1 MVRSFAGLFLAVV
14 GVWSAPAAPLFAQSA
29 AAPSAA
35 AVSMPP
41 TPLLPDHFGEWQ
53 VTGPGDSSISIPD
66 NVAKELIVNR
76 RDVKKY
82 AAEGNAATVSAIEF
96 ADATGAY
103 SAFTLLRTP
112 EMRACA
118 GGNSLGVDCAVAAG
132 KLLFWQGDTLVSIAP
147 SGLKA
152 VSASSFNELAGMLP
166 KPSGSKG
173 AHPLLPTRLP
183 QEGLQKDS
191 LRYAV
196 GPLTYA
202 ADGGQLPASV
212 IDFSKSPEILTAR
225 YSGRGGRG
233 VLTTIFYP
241 TPTIAGDRLRAIE
254 KVLKDGSLP
263 ASLSAGQPQTARSG
277 PIVALASGG
286 FTAKEAAALVK
297 GIKYQANVTWNKPE
311 GYMEQFK
318 VSNAAGVMVQV
329 MIFVIVMVVAAAV
342 LGVVFGGGRAIFR
355 RARGKPISS
364 IDDMEIISL
373 GLRGKPEHGIQ

>member
-1 MVRSFAGLFLAVV
+1 
-14 GVWSAPAAPLFAQSA
+14 
-29 AAPSAA
+29 
-35 AVSMPP
+35 MPQ
-41 TPLLPDHFGEWQ
+41 TSLLPDHFGEWR
-53 VTGPGDSSISIPD
+53 VSGPGDNSLALTAD
-66 NVAKELIVNR
+66 VANELIVSR

-82 AAEGNAATVSAIEF
+82 AAEGNAATVSAVEF

-118 GGNSLGVDCAVAAG
+118 AGNSLGTDCAVTAG
-132 KLLFWQGDTLVSIAP
+132 RLLFWQGDTLVSIAP

-152 VSASSFNELAGMLP
+152 VSASSFNELVGTLP
-166 KPSGSKG
+166 KPTGSKG

-183 QEGLQKDS
+183 QEGLVKES

-202 ADGGQLPASV
+202 AGGGQLPVDA

-225 YSGRGGRG
+225 YNGRSGHG

-241 TPTIAGDRLRAIE
+241 TPTIAGDRMRALE
-254 KVLKDGSLP
+254 
-263 ASLSAGQPQTARSG
+263 ASLKKGLSPSESNAGLPQVARSG

-286 FTAKEAAALVK
+286 FSGKEAAKLVSA
-297 GIKYQANVTWNKPE
+297 IRYQADVTWNKPE

-318 VSNAAGVMVQV
+318 VSNAASVLVQI
-329 MIFVIVMVVAAAV
+329 MIFVLVMCGAALV
-342 LGVVFGGGRAIFR
+342 LGIVFGGGRAAFR

-373 GLRGKPEHGIQ
+373 DLRGRPEHGIR

>member
-1 MVRSFAGLFLAVV
+1 MTPTAV
-14 GVWSAPAAPLFAQSA
+14 
-29 AAPSAA
+29 
-35 AVSMPP
+35 VSMPQA
-41 TPLLPDHFGEWQ
+41 PLLPDHFGEWQ
-53 VTGPGDSSISIPD
+53 VSGPGDNSITLADDI
-66 NVAKELIVNR
+66 AKELIVSR

-82 AAEGNAATVSAIEF
+82 AAEGNAATVSAVEF

-118 GGNSLGVDCAVAAG
+118 GGNSLGVDCVVTAG
-132 KLLFWQGDTLVSIAP
+132 RLMFWQGDTLISIAP

-152 VSASSFNELAGMLP
+152 VSASSFNELVGMLP

-183 QEGLQKDS
+183 QEGLVKDS

-202 ADGGQLPASV
+202 ADGGQLPASA

-225 YSGRGGRG
+225 YSGHGGRG
-233 VLTTIFYP
+233 TLTMIFYP
-241 TPTIAGDRLRAIE
+241 TPTIAGDRMRAIE
-254 KVLKDGSLP
+254 RLLKDGSLP
-263 ASLSAGQPQTARSG
+263 ESLSAGEPQVARSG

-286 FTAKEAAALVK
+286 FSAKEAAKLAGGV
-297 GIKYQANVTWNKPE
+297 KYQADVTWNKPE

-318 VSNAAGVMVQV
+318 VSNAASVIVQI
-329 MIFVIVMVVAAAV
+329 MIFVIVMVGAAAV

-373 GLRGKPEHGIQ
+373 GLRGRPEHGIQQ

>member
-1 MVRSFAGLFLAVV
+1 MQIPTAISV
-14 GVWSAPAAPLFAQSA
+14 
-29 AAPSAA
+29 
-35 AVSMPP
+35 PP

-53 VTGPGDSSISIPD
+53 ASGPGDNSINIAD
-66 NVAKELIVNR
+66 DVLKELIVSR
-76 RDVKKY
+76 RDVRKY
-82 AAEGNAATVSAIEF
+82 TAEGNAATVSAVEF

-112 EMRACA
+112 EMRPCA
-118 GGNSLGVDCAVAAG
+118 GGNSLGVDCAVSAG

-147 SGLKA
+147 SGLKP
-152 VSASSFNELAGMLP
+152 VSASSFNELVGTLP

-183 QEGLQKDS
+183 QEGLLKES

-202 ADGGQLPASV
+202 ADGGELPTSV
-212 IDFSKSPEILTAR
+212 IDFSKSPEVLTSR

-241 TPTIAGDRLRAIE
+241 TPTIAGDRMRAIE
-254 KVLKDGSLP
+254 KAIEDGSLP
-263 ASLSAGQPQTARSG
+263 GAGEAQVSRSG

-286 FTAKEAAALVK
+286 FTAKEAAKLVS
-297 GIKYQANVTWNKPE
+297 GIKYQADVTWNKPE

-318 VSNAAGVMVQV
+318 VSNAASVMVQI
-329 MIFVIVMVVAAAV
+329 MIFVLVMVGAAAV
-342 LGVVFGGGRAIFR
+342 LGVVFGGGRAVFR

-364 IDDMEIISL
+364 IDDMEIVSL
-373 GLRGKPEHGIQ
+373 NLRGKPEHGIR

>member
-1 MVRSFAGLFLAVV
+1 MRMFAVAL
-14 GVWSAPAAPLFAQSA
+14 PLL
-29 AAPSAA
+29 A
-35 AVSMPP
+35 AVSWAQAPAGQPAAALTMPQ

-53 VTGPGDSSISIPD
+53 ASGAGDSSLDIPD
-66 NVAKELIVNR
+66 DVAKELLQSR
-76 RDVKKY
+76 SDAKKY
-82 AAEGNAATVSAIEF
+82 TAEGNAATVSAVEF

-112 EMRACA
+112 EMRPCA
-118 GGNSLGVDCAVAAG
+118 GGNSLGVDCAVSAG

-166 KPSGSKG
+166 KPTGSKG

-183 QEGLQKDS
+183 QEGLQKET

-202 ADGGQLPASV
+202 ADGGQLPPGV

-225 YSGRGGRG
+225 YNGRGGHG

-241 TPTIAGDRLRAIE
+241 TPTIAGDRMRAIE
-254 KVLKDGSLP
+254 AAAKDGSIP
-263 ASLSAGQPQTARSG
+263 DAREAQVARSG
-277 PIVALASGG
+277 PIVAIASGG
-286 FTAKEAAALVK
+286 FSAREAAKLAG
-297 GIKYQANVTWNKPE
+297 GIKYQADVTWNKPE

-318 VSNAAGVMVQV
+318 VSNAASVMVQI
-329 MIFVIVMVVAAAV
+329 MIFVFVMVGAALV
-342 LGVVFGGGRAIFR
+342 LGLVFGGGRAAFR
-355 RARGKPISS
+355 KARGKPISS
-364 IDDMEIISL
+364 IDDMEVISL
-373 GLRGKPEHGIQ
+373 NLRGKPENGIR

>member
-1 MVRSFAGLFLAVV
+1 MLITPLLNAQV
-14 GVWSAPAAPLFAQSA
+14 PAAAK
-29 AAPSAA
+29 PSTTVA
-35 AVSMPP
+35 MPP

-53 VTGPGDSSISIPD
+53 VSGPGDNSIMISD
-66 NVAKELIVNR
+66 DVLKELLVSR

-112 EMRACA
+112 EMRPCA
-118 GGNSLGVDCAVAAG
+118 GGNSLGVDCSVSTG

-152 VSASSFNELAGMLP
+152 VSASSFGELVGMLP

-183 QEGLQKDS
+183 QEGLLRES

-202 ADGGQLPASV
+202 ADGGQVPAAV
-212 IDFSKSPEILTAR
+212 IDFSKSPEILTAHYAGR
-225 YSGRGGRG
+225 PGRGL
-233 VLTTIFYP
+233 LTVIFYP
-241 TPTIAGDRLRAIE
+241 TPTIAGDRTRAVE
-254 KVLKDGSLP
+254 AALKDGSLP
-263 ASLSAGQPQTARSG
+263 ASLLAGAPQVARSG
-277 PIVALASGG
+277 PIVTLASSGL
-286 FTAKEAAALVK
+286 TAKEAAKLANGV
-297 GIKYQANVTWNKPE
+297 KYQADVTWNKPE

-318 VSNAAGVMVQV
+318 VSNAASVMVQI
-329 MIFVIVMVVAAAV
+329 MIFVFVMVGAALV
-342 LGVVFGGGRAIFR
+342 LGVVFGGGRAAFR

-364 IDDMEIISL
+364 IDDMEVISL
-373 GLRGKPEHGIQ
+373 NLRGKPEHGIQ